1 MRCTSLTVLEVNT
14 ASLSGRRTSMA
25 AYDLEAEQM
34 RQLVSEL
41 ISNPLQARNCI
52 PVTFAAQCAQFRLIT
67 QPCRPRLRSATSSR
81 TASALGDASPRRSR
95 YGPST
100 SAPGDGPYLGSTACI
115 RIHPSQWIAPHRV
128 LLALCPAVSRVG
140 AASGPLSKCSHP
152 VAASRRR
159 IVLAPSP
166 QLFDPHAHLRHAAV
180 PATAI
185 RLGMPSSPYSAKRP
199 TPTPSPTP

>member
-1 MRCTSLTVLEVNT
+1 
-14 ASLSGRRTSMA
+14 MA

-41 ISNPLQARNCI
+41 ISNPLQARTCI

-67 QPCRPRLRSATSSR
+67 HPCRPRWRSATSSR

-115 RIHPSQWIAPHRV
+115 RIPSSQWIAPHRV
-128 LLALCPAVSRVG
+128 LLALCPAVSRVDAARVD

-159 IVLAPSP
+159 IVLASSP

-185 RLGMPSSPYSAKRP
+185 RLGMPSSPYSAFKRP
-199 TPTPSPTP
+199 TPTPSPKP